1 MTPLKVEF
9 KRDGARVSVRVLS
22 QGENTRGKKEI
33 FRSSEGFRLV
43 SIALPAIHSGFA
55 NTLYVRGSC
64 KEQDYLWSSTAVA
77 DSPRAAVEYIEK
89 AERAIHE
96 YNESIKEEKKMEKFR
111 FKVWRNDYT
120 VTMEIFEQPEE
131 TRGKGELFEYN
142 GIEIQSVD
150 YPELDEDCVFTRG
163 EDLSEDNRAAT
174 IRFESLDKAE
184 AYRKKITEA
193 LNAYAKHLE
202 EQETLKCADK
212 LVYQFDRIGC
222 VVVATPIH
230 ISEWATASRD
240 ILYKNEDFII
250 NRDYTTNIGIT
261 FDIPGVGDKKYT
273 QATRV
278 FKSEDA
284 AKSWIEKAT
293 RAISECNAKYA
304 TVVEPKARL
313 ISRETVIA
321 E

>member
-1 MTPLKVEF
+1 MTPLKVKF
-9 KRDGARVSVRVLS
+9 NRDGVKVTVKVLS
-22 QGENTRGKKEI
+22 QDESTR
-33 FRSSEGFRLV
+33 
-43 SIALPAIHSGFA
+43 
-55 NTLYVRGSC
+55 
-64 KEQDYLWSSTAVA
+64 
-77 DSPRAAVEYIEK
+77 EK

-96 YNESIKEEKKMEKFR
+96 HNESIKEEKKMEKFK

-120 VTMEIFEQPEE
+120 VTMKIFSQPEE
-131 TRGKGELFEYN
+131 TRKKCFLFKHN
-142 GIEIQSVD
+142 GVEIHSMD
-150 YPELDEDCVFTRG
+150 YPQVDEDCIFIRG
-163 EDLSEDNRAAT
+163 AISAKDNTAAT
-174 IRFESLDKAE
+174 ITFDSLDEAE
-184 AYRKKITEA
+184 AYRKKITEV

-202 EQETLKCADK
+202 EQGASEPTQKHADR

-230 ISEWATASRD
+230 IPEWATASRD
-240 ILYKNEDFII
+240 VLYKNEDFII

-261 FDIPGVGDKKYT
+261 FDIPGVGDKNKYT
-273 QATRV
+273 QATRA

-293 RAISECNAKYA
+293 RAISECNTKYA
-304 TVVEPKARL
+304 TAVEPKAML